1 MRALAVALLLFSSIR
16 PATVDALPA
25 PQNLQ
30 VVETGEGW
38 ARFRWD
44 AVDDP
49 RLKGYRLE
57 YSLRPN
63 SHAPMWSWNGHAAA
77 FSFTTDDGFDD
88 NLTYREVFDRHD
100 RHFTAFVI
108 PSRVGTPGYLRPEDL
123 DALHEAG
130 HEIGSHGMNHVVL
143 IRDDAFTIRYEGEAG
158 HCWFEIASDTLRTWL
173 DGPEPD
179 LELAL
184 EDPSVL
190 YLADLVDRIDAD
202 PYYACELDYYPCT
215 FDYCQSK
222 YLVDTGPW
230 DIKAGPVRVRTEKG
244 CDSLAL
250 ASELADSKTAL
261 EELVTDPDYR
271 CRTVAYPRHA
281 HDQREMNAAMEAGYL
296 AARNGTNV
304 GTYPGFAPV
313 TLNYLDRVSLYQT
326 PMTWGQPPN
335 DSTEEWSRGAI
346 RQRIAAWKRDGEW
359 ALLYLAHT
367 LADWDSAH
375 VDWVLDEIVA
385 DGDVWVAPFGEV
397 AEYVRRFQV
406 TVENP
411 VEEWNE
417 SRTASAPLHRLPAGS
432 TLYVVVVAYDESGG
446 ESEWSN
452 EVVLQTGG
460 QSTNVG
466 GGPPSPSNRF
476 SLDPARPNPMNP
488 VVTIPFT
495 VKESVRV
502 ALRVHDVNGRLVA
515 TLLDAPVAAG
525 PHEVVWRGTDRLGRE
540 AGSGV
545 YFCRLDT
552 PWGATSR
559 RIDLVR

>member
-1 MRALAVALLLFSSIR
+1 MRALAVALLLLSSIR
-16 PATVDALPA
+16 PATADALPA
-25 PQNLQ
+25 PQNLHI
-30 VVETGEGW
+30 VETGEGW

-44 AVDDP
+44 AVEDQN
-49 RLKGYRLE
+49 LKGYRLK
-57 YSLRPN
+57 YSIVPGV
-63 SHAPMWSWNGHAAA
+63 HPAMTDWNGHAAA
-77 FSFTTDDGFDD
+77 FTFTTDDGFDD
-88 NLTYREVFDRHD
+88 NLVWGSVFDRYD
-100 RHFTAFVI
+100 RGFTAFVI
-108 PSRVGTPGYLRPEDL
+108 PTRIGNPGYLRPEDL
-123 DALHEAG
+123 DALLAAG
-130 HEIGSHGMNHVVL
+130 HEIGAHGHNHVVL
-143 IRDDAFTIRYEGEAG
+143 VRNDAFTIRYEGAAA
-158 HCWFEIASDTLRTWL
+158 HCWFEIEADTLRTWL
-173 DGPEPD
+173 DGRTVD
-179 LELAL
+179 LAFAL
-184 EDPSVL
+184 DDPAVR
-190 YLADLVDRIDAD
+190 YIADLVDSIDAD
-202 PYYACELDYYPCT
+202 PSYACTLDYYPCT
-215 FDYCQSK
+215 LEYCQSK
-222 YLVDTGPW
+222 YLVPIGPA
-230 DIKAGPVRVRTEKG
+230 DLAAGPISVRTEMG
-244 CDSLAL
+244 CDSLTL
-250 ASELADSKTAL
+250 MTEMTGSKTAL
-261 EELVTDPDYR
+261 ESLLTDGSYR
-271 CRTVAYPRHA
+271 CRTMAYPRHA
-281 HDQREMNAAMEAGYL
+281 HDQREMNAAMEAGYIG
-296 AARNGTNV
+296 ARNGTAM
-304 GTYPGFAPV
+304 GGYPGHAPV
-313 TLNYLDRVSLYQT
+313 GYNYLDRVSLFQT

-335 DSTEEWSRGAI
+335 DSTEEWSREAI

-417 SRTASAPLHRLPAGS
+417 SRTASAPLHGLPAGS

-460 QSTNVG
+460 QPTNVG
-466 GGPPSPSNRF
+466 GGVPARSDRF
-476 SLDPARPNPMNP
+476 SIDPARPNPMNP

-502 ALRVHDVNGRLVA
+502 SLRVLDVNGRLVA

-545 YFCRLDT
+545 YFCRLET
-552 PWGATSR
+552 PWGASSR